1 MINCDLG
8 LEQEKEQGEAAFRC
22 DYKHIPTAEGFFKHF
37 VIPAT
42 WADARLRCSLEGATL
57 ASPLNPNI
65 EAEMKH
71 IIQIYFTS
79 ESEIFTGFH
88 ATISQGNFYSIE
100 GTPLSEISLAWA
112 ENEPNNVG
120 NNENCITFNANGEM
134 ADRSCNEPRPYI
146 CFRSAEIKTEVNE
159 CGTIDS
165 EYKLDQRTN
174 SCYKFHTV
182 PRTFSGAHFACSAE
196 GGHLAIINSNV
207 EATVLRELFA
217 KYPSG
222 TMFGSFRKD
231 FAFVGFHDW
240 GETADWR
247 TIHEAAFRCDYK
259 YSSEANGWFKHYLI
273 PATWADAHLRCALQG
288 AKLASPLNDKMVTEM
303 KIIMQKF
310 FNPDSEIF
318 TGFHA
323 TFSRGNFYSTEGVP
337 LSGLSLPWAEKEPD
351 NVGNN
356 ENCITL
362 NVDGEMADRSCDEPR
377 PYICFRSADTKTEV
391 NECGTIDPG
400 LTLTE
405 TGYNK
410 FSPGEPSNSTP
421 GEFCGSIYRSAL
433 LNDLWCE
440 RPAAFICEK
449 KRDFPPVC

>member
-1 MINCDLG
+1 MI
-8 LEQEKEQGEAAFRC
+8 
-22 DYKHIPTAEGFFKHF
+22 FK
-37 VIPAT
+37 I
-42 WADARLRCSLEGATL
+42 
-57 ASPLNPNI
+57 
-65 EAEMKH
+65 
-71 IIQIYFTS
+71 
-79 ESEIFTGFH
+79 
-88 ATISQGNFYSIE
+88 
-100 GTPLSEISLAWA
+100 
-112 ENEPNNVG
+112 
-120 NNENCITFNANGEM
+120 
-134 ADRSCNEPRPYI
+134 
-146 CFRSAEIKTEVNE
+146 
-159 CGTIDS
+159 
-165 EYKLDQRTN
+165 
-174 SCYKFHTV
+174 
-182 PRTFSGAHFACSAE
+182 
-196 GGHLAIINSNV
+196 
-207 EATVLRELFA
+207 
-217 KYPSG
+217 
-222 TMFGSFRKD
+222 
-231 FAFVGFHDW
+231 
-240 GETADWR
+240 
-247 TIHEAAFRCDYK
+247 
-259 YSSEANGWFKHYLI
+259 
-273 PATWADAHLRCALQG
+273 G

-377 PYICFRSADTKTEV
+377 PYIYSLRHIISLLNLKVKQYDDC
-391 NECGTIDPG
+391 TILSLFSG